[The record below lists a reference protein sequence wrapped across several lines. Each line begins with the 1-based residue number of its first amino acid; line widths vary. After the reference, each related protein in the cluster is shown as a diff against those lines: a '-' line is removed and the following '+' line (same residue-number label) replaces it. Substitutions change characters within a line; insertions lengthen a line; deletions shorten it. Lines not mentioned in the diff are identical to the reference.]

1 MSRILVIK
9 LGAAG
14 DVVRTTPILHL
25 MGADDVVWITAPEN
39 APLLTGTSARVLTHP
54 ADVAAAGPYDL
65 VLSLEEEHQPLS
77 AIFSALDF
85 QQVIGAYPTKSGAVG
100 YTAELCDWFD
110 MSLISTFGVAEANR
124 LKLANRRS
132 YQEIL
137 FAALGA
143 SFSDEEYILPCVSS
157 TNLIGDFAL
166 AASSGARWPNKQWGH
181 WETLARRLKAFGTV
195 NFLPRRDTLLEH
207 LGDVAN
213 HRIVIAPDSLPLHVA
228 IGLKKPSIGIFNCT
242 SPWEIH
248 GYARMVPMVS
258 PCLDK
263 YYYADK
269 YKVDATLCLSPDEVY
284 KVIEAEFGML
294 FGWQRQGN
302 R

>member
-39 APLLTGTSARVLTHP
+39 APLLAGTHARVLTRP
-54 ADVAAAGPYDL
+54 ADAAAAGPYDL
-65 VLSLEEEHQPLS
+65 VLSLEEEHQPLK
-77 AIFSALDF
+77 AIFAALRF
-85 QQVIGAYPTKSGAVG
+85 RQVIGAYPTAAGVVS
-100 YTAELCDWFD
+100 YTAELRGWFD
-110 MSLISTFGVAEANR
+110 MSLISTYDAAEANR

-143 SFSDEEYILPCVSS
+143 SFSGEEYILPRVHA
-157 TNLIGDFAL
+157 TNLVGDFAL
-166 AASSGARWPNKQWGH
+166 AASAGLRWPNKQWAH
-181 WETLARRLKAFGTV
+181 WEKLARQLDGLGTV
-195 NFLPRRDTLLEH
+195 NFLPRRATLLEH

-213 HRIVIAPDSLPLHVA
+213 HRIVLAPDSLPLHVA
-228 IGLKKPSIGIFNCT
+228 IGMKKPSVGIFNCT

-248 GYARMVPMVS
+248 AYRRMVPVVS
-258 PCLDK
+258 PCLEK
-263 YYYADK
+263 YYYANK
-269 YKVDATLCLSPDEVY
+269 YAAEATLCLSVDKVY
-284 KVIEAEFGML
+284 KTVEAELAAL
-294 FGWQRQGN
+294 FGWQRQGK